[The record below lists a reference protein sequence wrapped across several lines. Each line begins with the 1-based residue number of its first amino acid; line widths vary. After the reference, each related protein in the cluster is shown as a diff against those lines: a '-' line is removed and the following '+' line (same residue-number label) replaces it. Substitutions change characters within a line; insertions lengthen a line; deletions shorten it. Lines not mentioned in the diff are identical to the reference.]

1 MSDRLQGQAKRRAG
15 ELVAD
20 GTRFRE
26 RSTAGFWGAVVPAK
40 PRRCAQGLR
49 RWTAWLVCL
58 GLLVPAVLSAV
69 EVEVVSVSGEVVRG
83 ELEVWTTEQ
92 LQLADS
98 PAGSWPVEQLARI
111 TFPEHTVRP
120 VEGDWLILANG
131 DRLALSVQQIRD
143 DRVTA
148 ERVALPPAVRLS
160 QPLLTRWAGPLES
173 VAAVVCQL
181 PASSAVRRQWL
192 TELNNIPAGH
202 DVLQFLTGERL
213 TGELTELEGLQI
225 AWTAPFGAT
234 TLDRRRVRWIR
245 LDPELGSFPPR
256 QPPYWWVWLTDGSR
270 LTVTAVRPGSN
281 QDVELTLP
289 LGDPVHLPWNG
300 IWRLQQITP
309 RHEPLSSRQPLA
321 TTYTPYLAGQRSLQ
335 VDRNVLGGPLMV
347 RGEESAVGLGMCSAM
362 TATYAV
368 QPGDETFRTAVGI
381 DDAAEGRGSAR
392 FRIWVDDR
400 LVWESEEVTGRM
412 PRLEAPPVPLRGAR
426 ALKLEVAFGAWG
438 DVADYA
444 NWCDALVLR
453 EAPSGSR

>member
-1 MSDRLQGQAKRRAG
+1 MTDCTQSQSDRQVEGPATDGRQCRR
-15 ELVAD
+15 
-20 GTRFRE
+20 
-26 RSTAGFWGAVVPAK
+26 RSTPKYSEAVMHAT
-40 PRRCAQGLR
+40 RRRSVRGLR
-49 RWTAWLVCL
+49 RWTWWLI
-58 GLLVPAVLSAV
+58 GLSLVVPAALSAV

-83 ELEVWTTEQ
+83 ALETWTAEQ
-92 LQLADS
+92 LRLAA
-98 PAGSWPVEQLARI
+98 PTGGTWPVEQLFRL

-148 ERVALPPAVRLS
+148 ERVPLPPAVRLS

-173 VAAVVCQL
+173 VAALVFQL

-192 TELNNIPAGH
+192 TELNNLPAGQ

-225 AWTAPFGAT
+225 GWSAPFGAT
-234 TLDRRRVRWIR
+234 TLDRRRVRWLR
-245 LDPELGSFPPR
+245 LDPELASFPPR
-256 QPPYWWVWLTDGSR
+256 QAPFWWVWLTDGSR
-270 LTVTAVRPGSN
+270 LTVTAVRPGPN

-289 LGDPVHLPWNG
+289 LGDVVRLPWNG
-300 IWRLQQITP
+300 IWRLQHMTR

-321 TTYTPYLAGQRSLQ
+321 TTYTPYLAGRRTLQ

-368 QPGDETFRTAVGI
+368 QPGDETFRAAVGI

-392 FRIWVDDR
+392 FRIWLDDR

-412 PRLEAPPVPLRGAR
+412 PRLECPPVALRGAR
-426 ALKLEVAFGAWG
+426 VLKLEVAFGAWG

-453 EAPSGSR
+453 EVSSDAR

>member
-1 MSDRLQGQAKRRAG
+1 MTDCSQGQAERRAG
-15 ELVAD
+15 GPVAE
-20 GTRFRE
+20 GKRCRRESTRGSSAAGRARRW
-26 RSTAGFWGAVVPAK
+26 RS
-40 PRRCAQGLR
+40 AQGVWWWT
-49 RWTAWLVCL
+49 RWLICL
-58 GLLVPAVLSAV
+58 GVLVPAASPAV

-83 ELEVWTTEQ
+83 ALEAWTAEQ
-92 LQLADS
+92 LKLAEPS
-98 PAGSWPVEQLARI
+98 AGVWPVEQVARI

-173 VAAVVCQL
+173 VAAVVFQL

-192 TELNNIPAGH
+192 TELNHAPPGH
-202 DVLQFLTGERL
+202 DLLQFLTGERL

-225 AWTAPFGAT
+225 GWTAPFGAT

-245 LDPELGSFPPR
+245 LDPELASFPPR
-256 QPPYWWVWLTDGSR
+256 QAPFWWVWLTDGSR

-281 QDVELTLP
+281 QDVELRLP
-289 LGDPVHLPWNG
+289 FGDAVHLPWNG
-300 IWRLQQITP
+300 IWRLQQITR

-321 TTYTPYLAGQRSLQ
+321 TTYTPYLAGQRTLQ
-335 VDRNVLGGPLMV
+335 IDRNVLGGPLMV
-347 RGEESAVGLGMCSAM
+347 RGEEAAVGLGMCSAM

-368 QPGDETFRTAVGI
+368 QPGDETFRAAVGI

-412 PRLEAPPVPLRGAR
+412 PRLECPSVDLRGAR

-453 EAPSGSR
+453 AASTDAR